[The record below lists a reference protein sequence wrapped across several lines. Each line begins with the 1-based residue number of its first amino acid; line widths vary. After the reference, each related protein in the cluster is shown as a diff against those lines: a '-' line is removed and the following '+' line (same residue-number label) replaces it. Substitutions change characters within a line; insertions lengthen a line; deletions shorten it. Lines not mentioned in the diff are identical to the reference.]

1 METRRQEMIAAGEDV
16 TTLPKVTA
24 LERSSGPGGVWRSS
38 RTNGANDCIDE
49 KKETKEVVEASSMY
63 EGLWTNGPKESI
75 EFFDYSYDEHFGH
88 ALPVYMPRQA
98 LLEYMLT
105 RVTRKCPDFF
115 EKYAQ
120 FNIDVQ
126 SVAWNEGT
134 CKFDVVIRNTLTGN
148 VVKETYDKCIWGA
161 GDNGKQ
167 KIPHSMVN
175 MFRKGGFT
183 GRMIHSSDTTNFEED
198 VKGKRIL
205 LIGGSYSSEDL
216 ALTAIKVGAEMI
228 YISSRQEDS
237 IVTLTSAW
245 PNNKVKLLLEMQPV
259 QVTDEGKSIE
269 FAEVER
275 RHGDIFVV
283 NNEVET
289 KIRNID
295 TVIFC
300 TGYLSNLDML
310 SDELRKPF
318 NIDDDPFSC
327 PIDVPQDWEMEETLL
342 PEYLQ
347 GIKPGIS
354 LWGYSAVCYP
364 DIYKWTLIDNPNMMY
379 IFGEDSDQPILATD
393 AIAWLLA
400 SFCTDRYSLPSPDE
414 QRRLNRERALLEM
427 ASYPGIRVDMDSN
440 FYNHVVSTWYHHPKD
455 QQEKLWKGYYADA
468 AAYNLCVYAQAMRD
482 GQYPLDIGSIDG
494 LNEAGKEITRM
505 DSLCSGHRRSLD
517 KTNEDENMWRTFRD
531 IKDSAAFKSI
541 ITGTVAVPLKKP
553 WIEIDDVNDKDI
565 LVPE

>member
-1 METRRQEMIAAGEDV
+1 MIAAGEDV

-134 CKFDVVIRNTLTGN
+134 CKFEVVIRNTLTGN
-148 VVKETYDKCIWGA
+148 VSREMYDKCIWGA

-216 ALTAIKVGAEMI
+216 ALAAIKVGAEMI

-283 NNEVET
+283 NNEIET

-310 SDELRKPF
+310 SAELRQPF
-318 NIDDDPFSC
+318 NIDDEPFSH

-364 DIYKWTLIDNPNMMY
+364 DIYMWTLIDNPNMMY

-393 AIAWLLA
+393 AVAWLLA
-400 SFCTDRYSLPSPDE
+400 SFCTGRYILPTPDE
-414 QRRLNRERALLEM
+414 QRRLNKERALFEM
-427 ASYPGIRVDMDSN
+427 ASFPAIRVEMDSN
-440 FYNHVVSTWYHHPKD
+440 FYNHVVSTWDHHPKD
-455 QQEKLWKGYYADA
+455 QQEKLWKGYYADVA
-468 AAYNLCVYAQAMRD
+468 VYDLSLYAQAMRD

-494 LNEAGKEITRM
+494 LNEAGMAITRM
-505 DSLCSGHRRSLD
+505 DGLSTAHRRTLD
-517 KTNEDENMWRTFRD
+517 KTNEDEIMWRTFRD

-541 ITGTVAVPLKKP
+541 ITGTAAVPLKKP

>member
-1 METRRQEMIAAGEDV
+1 MLLLTPFYLKMTPSTILVIGCGPAGMSFCHAMETRRQEMIAAGEDV

-134 CKFDVVIRNTLTGN
+134 CKFEVVIRNTLTGN
-148 VVKETYDKCIWGA
+148 VSREMYDKCIWGA

-216 ALTAIKVGAEMI
+216 A
-228 YISSRQEDS
+228 
-237 IVTLTSAW
+237 
-245 PNNKVKLLLEMQPV
+245 
-259 QVTDEGKSIE
+259 
-269 FAEVER
+269 
-275 RHGDIFVV
+275 
-283 NNEVET
+283 
-289 KIRNID
+289 
-295 TVIFC
+295 
-300 TGYLSNLDML
+300 
-310 SDELRKPF
+310 
-318 NIDDDPFSC
+318 
-327 PIDVPQDWEMEETLL
+327 
-342 PEYLQ
+342 
-347 GIKPGIS
+347 
-354 LWGYSAVCYP
+354 
-364 DIYKWTLIDNPNMMY
+364 
-379 IFGEDSDQPILATD
+379 
-393 AIAWLLA
+393 
-400 SFCTDRYSLPSPDE
+400 
-414 QRRLNRERALLEM
+414 
-427 ASYPGIRVDMDSN
+427 
-440 FYNHVVSTWYHHPKD
+440 
-455 QQEKLWKGYYADA
+455 
-468 AAYNLCVYAQAMRD
+468 
-482 GQYPLDIGSIDG
+482 
-494 LNEAGKEITRM
+494 
-505 DSLCSGHRRSLD
+505 
-517 KTNEDENMWRTFRD
+517 
-531 IKDSAAFKSI
+531 
-541 ITGTVAVPLKKP
+541 VA
-553 WIEIDDVNDKDI
+553 
-565 LVPE
+565 